1 MRRVRDATH
10 ADVPALVEGIGELL
24 AELGGLAPP
33 ADQLADAAHALIENP
48 DAGAVLVAES
58 DGQLVGVLGVS
69 WQSAIRIP
77 GSYGLIQELWIR
89 PGWRGNALGGELLA
103 ALYRLAGERG
113 IGRIEVGLPSE
124 RFAGLAKTEAFYR
137 ANDFEVIGT
146 RLRRQLS

>member
-1 MRRVRDATH
+1 MRRVRDASH
-10 ADVPALVEGIGELL
+10 ADVPALVEGVGELL
-24 AELGGLAPP
+24 VELGGSAPP
-33 ADQLADAAHALIENP
+33 AGQLADAAHALIENP

-77 GSYGLIQELWIR
+77 GSYGLIQELWVR
-89 PGWRGNALGGELLA
+89 SGWRGHALGGELLA

-124 RFAGLAKTEAFYR
+124 RFPQLAATESFY
-137 ANDFEVIGT
+137 ASNGFQTIGT
-146 RLRRQLS
+146 RMRRLL